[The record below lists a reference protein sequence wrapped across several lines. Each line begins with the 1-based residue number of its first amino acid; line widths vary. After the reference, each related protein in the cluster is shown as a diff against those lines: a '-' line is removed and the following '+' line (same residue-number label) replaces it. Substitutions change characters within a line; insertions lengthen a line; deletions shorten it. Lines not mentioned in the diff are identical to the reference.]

1 MPDDLVC
8 TLRLFADDALLY
20 HKITH
25 NDDTLAL
32 QCDLDKLGLSA
43 DRWPDA
49 VQSHKII
56 CYEMSVYQ
64 SRSAV
69 VKDYTLCN
77 QTLVAVQPHPCL
89 GILLSSDLR
98 WNPHVDKIAK
108 KGNSTL
114 AFVKR
119 KLYPCSEE
127 SITCQATSRV
137 CNCSMES
144 LDRIMWRNCRQSKVV
159 QSDLLN
165 QWQIQTLR

>member
-1 MPDDLVC
+1 M
-8 TLRLFADDALLY
+8 LFNPT
-20 HKITH
+20 K
-25 NDDTLAL
+25 
-32 QCDLDKLGLSA
+32 
-43 DRWPDA
+43 
-49 VQSHKII
+49 
-56 CYEMSVYQ
+56 CYKMSVYQ

-69 VKDYTLCN
+69 LKDYTLCN

-119 KLYPCSEE
+119 KLYACSEE

-137 CNCSMES
+137 CDCSMGSLQTES
-144 LDRIMWRNCRQSKVV
+144 CGETVSSLKSCS
-159 QSDLLN
+159 
-165 QWQIQTLR
+165 QIY